1 MKHICI
7 GFLTIKED
15 LLIWCHYG
23 VLEIYSNFLSKLRM
37 SNKTNVFYI
46 FTKRLIIAILVYL
59 AGVATYKPLIKTHT
73 QYKIKIRRK
82 VI

>member
-1 MKHICI
+1 
-7 GFLTIKED
+7 
-15 LLIWCHYG
+15 
-23 VLEIYSNFLSKLRM
+23 M